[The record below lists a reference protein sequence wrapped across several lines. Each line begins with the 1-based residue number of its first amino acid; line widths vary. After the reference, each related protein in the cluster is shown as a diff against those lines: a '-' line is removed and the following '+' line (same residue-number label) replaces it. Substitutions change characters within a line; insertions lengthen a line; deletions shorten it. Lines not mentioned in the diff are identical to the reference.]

1 MENNIHDYE
10 HRIRW
15 ATAGVNR
22 APISE
27 ESRRLIFEHDAYLA
41 ANRITIP
48 RRLKYLQIL
57 KTIGIQLKKPF
68 GQVTKQDLERLVG
81 ALEEKPYTVWTKDSY
96 RTIIKR
102 FWKWLKEARDGSMPP
117 EVAWIKTGIPKNK
130 RPLPKA
136 EDLLTEEDIQRLLQ
150 SATRPRDKALI
161 SILWETG
168 ARISEIGTLTFKDVR
183 FDKYG
188 AVLSVRGKTGSRTIR
203 IIQSVPYLANWMQL
217 HPSSDSTGPLWVT
230 TSNSCRGQRLNYN
243 SFRKIL
249 IVTGQAAGIVKRV
262 NPHGFRHAR
271 ATYLATHLTEF
282 QMNQVFGW
290 SQGSDM
296 PSTYVHLSGKDTDN
310 AILRLNGIDVD
321 QGTKKQAALKPRICA
336 RCDTINA
343 TDSGFCRKCG
353 GALNLQDAMEEEAGG
368 KERDAMLSQ
377 VLNDEDVRRVIRE
390 ALLRRKMEPAT
401 SLTHVNADAA

>member
-1 MENNIHDYE
+1 MEQNIHDYE
-10 HRIRW
+10 NRIRW
-15 ATAGVNR
+15 ATSGVHR
-22 APISE
+22 APISA
-27 ESRRLIFEHDAYLA
+27 ESRRLILEHDAYLV

-48 RRLKYLQIL
+48 RRLKYLEIL

-68 GQVTKQDLERLVG
+68 GEVTKQDLERLVG
-81 ALEEKPYTVWTKDSY
+81 ALEAKPFTVWTKNTY
-96 RTIIKR
+96 RIIIKR
-102 FWKWLKEARDGSMPP
+102 FWKWLKEAPDGSMPP

-130 RPLPKA
+130 KPLPRA

-168 ARISEIGTLTFKDVR
+168 ARISEIGTLTFQDVR
-183 FDKYG
+183 FDKHG

-203 IIQSVPYLANWMQL
+203 IIQSVPHLANWMQL
-217 HPSSDSTGPLWVT
+217 HPSRESTGPLWVA
-230 TSNSCRGQRLNYN
+230 TSNGCRGQLLSYN
-243 SFRKIL
+243 TFRKIL
-249 IVTGQAAGIVKRV
+249 IVTAKAAGIAKRV

-310 AILRLNGIDVD
+310 AILRLNGIDAD
-321 QGTKKQAALKPRICA
+321 QGAAKQSILKPRICA

-343 TDSGFCRKCG
+343 HDSTFCRKCG
-353 GALNLQDAMEEEAGG
+353 GAVDLRQALDSE
-368 KERDAMLSQ
+368 KDDRERDGMLSDL
-377 VLNDEDVRRVIRE
+377 LNDDEVRRVIRE
-390 ALLRRKMEPAT
+390 ALIRRKLEPTPA
-401 SLTHVNADAA
+401 LTQVKIDAA